1 MGISNDKINDV
12 NEAIYKIGY
21 ASEDAQEKTR
31 ALFSYLANNEG
42 TDLETAITAVFGNLT
57 PEKYTQVLNA
67 YSNAISV
74 GILNIGQNIDKLKN
88 QISEFYETAQKWSDM
103 SETDRSE
110 FISSNSKYFQDNPE
124 LLTAIETGDYNKI
137 EAALRNSDTLKAQIQ
152 QQIAQIEREL
162 EVEMARTG
170 ADRDEAYI
178 QYLQEK
184 KAELEDAEDL
194 YKADLDIRL
203 EQEEKYLDKYKEYLQ
218 EQQDALTDAL
228 NERKDAYQDYFDA
241 VNQQADDD
249 DFEEQENTLISN
261 IAKLATSTSAAAVNT
276 SADLEQQLEDLNE
289 ERLDTLRERAQE
301 QVIENIETTIDEI
314 NDKFDELL
322 NSQSAMLAAMT
333 GELEDPTEF
342 LSNLIVSKVSA
353 EGLTEL
359 GFQDFVQ
366 TLGETYGSISG
377 IKDLTDNISMH
388 QEGDNFVINI
398 GGQEITVPTSNQ
410 QSIAQAVYDA
420 LNAVGLR

>member
-1 MGISNDKINDV
+1 
-12 NEAIYKIGY
+12 
-21 ASEDAQEKTR
+21 
-31 ALFSYLANNEG
+31 
-42 TDLETAITAVFGNLT
+42 
-57 PEKYTQVLNA
+57 
-67 YSNAISV
+67 
-74 GILNIGQNIDKLKN
+74 
-88 QISEFYETAQKWSDM
+88 M
-103 SETDRSE
+103 SETERSE

-124 LLTAIETGDYNKI
+124 LLSAMETGDYNTI
-137 EAALRNSDTLKAQIQ
+137 ESALRGSETLTTQIR
-152 QQIAQIEREL
+152 QQIAQIDREL

-170 ADRDEAYI
+170 DQYDAAYI
-178 QYLQEK
+178 EYLQNLK
-184 KAELEDAEDL
+184 KTLEDSENL

-203 EQEEKYLDKYKEYLQ
+203 EQEEKYLDTYKEYLQ

-228 NERKDAYQDYFDA
+228 QERRDAYENYFDA
-241 VNQQADDD
+241 VNQESDDE

-261 IAKLATSTSAAAVNT
+261 IAKLSTSTSAAAVNT
-276 SADLEQQLEDLNE
+276 TADLEQQLEDLEE

-301 QVIENIETTIDEI
+301 QVLNNIDTALDEI
-314 NDKFDELL
+314 NDKFDDLL

-366 TLGETYGSISG
+366 TLGETYGSIGG
-377 IKDLTDNISMH
+377 IKDLTDNISMR
-388 QEGDNFVINI
+388 QDGDNFVINI

-420 LNAVGLR
+420 LNAIGLR

>member
-1 MGISNDKINDV
+1 MGISSDKINDV
-12 NEAIYKIGY
+12 NEAIYDLGY
-21 ASEDAQEKTR
+21 STEEAQEKTR
-31 ALFSYLANNEG
+31 ALFNYLANHEG
-42 TDLETAITAVFGNLT
+42 TDLQTAITAVFGNLDEDT
-57 PEKYTQVLNA
+57 YNKTLNA
-67 YSNAISV
+67 YSNAIST
-74 GILNIGQNIDKLKN
+74 GILTIGQNVDKLKN
-88 QISEFYETAQKWSDM
+88 QISEFYETAQKWSEM
-103 SETDRSE
+103 SETERSE

-124 LLTAIETGDYNKI
+124 LLSAIETGDYNTI
-137 EAALRNSDTLKAQIQ
+137 EAALRGSETLTTQIQ
-152 QQIAQIEREL
+152 QQIAQIDREL

-170 ADRDEAYI
+170 DQYDATYI
-178 QYLQEK
+178 EYLQNLK
-184 KAELEDAEDL
+184 KTLEDSENL

-203 EQEEKYLDKYKEYLQ
+203 EQEEKYLDTYKEYLQ

-228 NERKDAYQDYFDA
+228 QERRDAYEDYFDA
-241 VNQQADDD
+241 VNQESDDE

-261 IAKLATSTSAAAVNT
+261 IAKLSTSTSAAAVNT
-276 SADLEQQLEDLNE
+276 TADLEQQLEDLEE

-301 QVIENIETTIDEI
+301 QVLNNIDTALDEI
-314 NDKFDELL
+314 NDKFDDLL

-377 IKDLTDNISMH
+377 IKDLTDNISMR
-388 QEGDNFVINI
+388 QDGDNFVINI

-420 LNAVGLR
+420 LNAIGLR